1 MKSYHLFI
9 AVIILAGLAFAA
21 PAAPAAKTA
30 VQSPQAAFAALK
42 GLAGDWDVNVEKMGK
57 TEFQYK
63 VTSNGSAVMETLFP
77 GSEHEMV
84 TLYYMDGADLALT
97 HYCAMGNQPRMKF
110 TGVSDKG
117 EYVFD
122 FAGGSN
128 IDPAKDMHM
137 HAVRI
142 RILGPDKVE
151 SVWDSWKDG
160 KKVESKTFVLARKKP
175 Q

>member
-1 MKSYHLFI
+1 
-9 AVIILAGLAFAA
+9 
-21 PAAPAAKTA
+21 
-30 VQSPQAAFAALK
+30 
-42 GLAGDWDVNVEKMGK
+42 
-57 TEFQYK
+57 
-63 VTSNGSAVMETLFP
+63 
-77 GSEHEMV
+77 MV
-84 TLYYMDGADLALT
+84 TIYYMDGADLVLT

-122 FAGGSN
+122 FTGGSN

-160 KKVESKTFVLARKKP
+160 KKVESKTFVLARKKI
-175 Q
+175 